1 MEDSFFPYSA
11 VHGALLN
18 TGLIASY
25 RNLESRL
32 ALLTSATVIA
42 DLAPEGVEG
51 GCASRIAMLGL
62 EIAALG
68 AEIDGGAYPQT
79 EAVAALRRIAE
90 AGARIEGLATAA
102 VTLGG

>member
-1 MEDSFFPYSA
+1 MENHSFPDSA

-32 ALLTSATVIA
+32 ALAVRGAPIP
-42 DLAPEGVEG
+42 DLAPEGVQG
-51 GCASRIAMLGL
+51 GCSTRIALLAL

-68 AEIDGGAYPQT
+68 AEIDGGAYPQP
-79 EAVAALRRIAE
+79 EAVAALHRITGA
-90 AGARIEGLATAA
+90 AARINGLAAAA

>member
-1 MEDSFFPYSA
+1 MEDSSFPDSA

-42 DLAPEGVEG
+42 DLAPEGVGG

-68 AEIDGGAYPQT
+68 TEIDGGAYPQP